1 MPQVGD
7 RLRILVTHDHI
18 HLGPTLK
25 ASATCRINCCTSPGA
40 TRDLGQVPGFLENP
54 VAARLLP
61 PCATCSSISGRWRAR

>member
-54 VAARLLP
+54 RGGTIVASVRDVFVDFGTLAG
-61 PCATCSSISGRWRAR
+61 S